1 MLGIQPKF
9 QTCEKQKNREKKT
22 PKEKQS
28 HTHKIVFTWF
38 GNLPTST
45 ELQKF
50 HYYKRKL
57 QCAVTVFF
65 FSKTTKRQNP
75 NHKKKKKTAF
85 ISCAQDSQW
94 ATKTGQKFFVGPSL
108 RSMD

>member
-1 MLGIQPKF
+1 MLGIQSKF
-9 QTCEKQKNREKKT
+9 QTYEKQKNREKKT

-38 GNLPTST
+38 DNLPTST
-45 ELQKF
+45 KLQKF

-65 FSKTTKRQNP
+65 FLKN
-75 NHKKKKKTAF
+75 NKKT
-85 ISCAQDSQW
+85 
-94 ATKTGQKFFVGPSL
+94 KP
-108 RSMD
+108 